1 MADSDCENDFTLFRS
16 ELASTNVRAAEY
28 LDGVDRVQWVKYALL
43 DRFHVPTYSEAT
55 SNLSEQANHWIG
67 NEYRKAKP
75 LDAFDWF
82 FLKLAERASSMRQ
95 DALTW
100 ATAHGDDEL
109 APFLREKRDQLAAAT
124 SFCKITPCLEGSYM
138 VRYMGPSKHDGYIH
152 PWRHVDLPAR
162 SCTCGGWEDFEFPC
176 VHAVCAAIREGTRI
190 SSVYD
195 AKRLSIK
202 HFTATYTK
210 RFIPLPIDGQ
220 LRIDTTL
227 KLPALQIPPLQ
238 KGKRG
243 LKPGPRPKHKRKK
256 TKDS

>member
-1 MADSDCENDFTLFRS
+1 MLPTHNRS
-16 ELASTNVRAAEY
+16 VSALSGSAIAAF
-28 LDGVDRVQWVKYALL
+28 L
-43 DRFHVPTYSEAT
+43 
-55 SNLSEQANHWIG
+55 LSEGMQLAPSAIS
-67 NEYRKAKP
+67 RIKA
-75 LDAFDWF
+75 AI
-82 FLKLAERASSMRQ
+82 

-243 LKPGPRPKHKRKK
+243 L
-256 TKDS
+256 